1 MRCNQSEIVEDILQ
15 HLRQRGGENSEWCVG
30 TARDSHQPFF
40 QQHAAADAGD
50 GLVEPIGPIRPT
62 WLIWREAYTT
72 YAAAEVVDRLKGC
85 GLRPDRDSIPGDIVF
100 VYHPAP
106 HA

>member
-1 MRCNQSEIVEDILQ
+1 MRFNQSEIVEEILQ

-30 TARDSHQPFF
+30 TAKDSHQPFF
-40 QQHAAADAGD
+40 QRHAAADLGD
-50 GLVEPIGPIRPT
+50 GLIEPIRPI
-62 WLIWREAYTT
+62 WLVGREAYTT
-72 YAAAEVVDRLKGC
+72 YAAAEVVDRLKNC